1 MLSSND
7 RSLLVKLF
15 RRSGIFYLRNNN
27 LETDFINGTYDMSV
41 HELEM
46 DSLAA
51 MEFCI
56 AVEMELNIEVL
67 PHDLAK
73 IATLTDLT
81 TIITCRQGDI

>member
-1 MLSSND
+1 
-7 RSLLVKLF
+7 
-15 RRSGIFYLRNNN
+15 
-27 LETDFINGTYDMSV
+27 MSV